1 MDDFSTPGMSNGFG
15 FSPSKENY
23 IEPGKRPM
31 SSMSPMIIF
40 NASSGNVFFFWYI
53 HNKINFEYFIA

>member
-15 FSPSKENY
+15 FSPSKQNY
-23 IEPGKRPM
+23 IVPGKRPM

-40 NASSGNVFFFWYI
+40 NATSGNVCVLYLIF
-53 HNKINFEYFIA
+53 